1 MPEVNDANAKSR
13 SPRRI
18 DGAEPPSKVRGVE
31 VDKTLEDKFQSM
43 YDTIIAPKIAESN
56 EAVKSGVK
64 TLVVGELQ
72 ALEARVD
79 TKLAAVQADVSEVKT
94 MVCRIEQAMGASRV
108 APSYASVAGNGSGS
122 SNMGNGDLPPP
133 TPFPPSF
140 PASFPRAP
148 PELLTPET
156 LNQSKFWVPPNKC
169 RLFANTLAGVK
180 VSLDKFRASI
190 EKLADEAAL
199 KPDYF
204 SVFGD
209 PLCNRVEILFSGDP
223 DTAARRAATLLGSLK
238 IGKALYKEQSVR
250 APDDSPTQYFINPD
264 KSLAQVRKEILG
276 KGLYDIICKAKPDL
290 SFNYQRNEA
299 TIWCDRKPVCS
310 VKILSESNARISW
323 MPSRQILYGLD
334 LATIEPAFAEVVATR
349 GEVWT

>member
-1 MPEVNDANAKSR
+1 
-13 SPRRI
+13 
-18 DGAEPPSKVRGVE
+18 
-31 VDKTLEDKFQSM
+31 
-43 YDTIIAPKIAESN
+43 
-56 EAVKSGVK
+56 
-64 TLVVGELQ
+64 
-72 ALEARVD
+72 
-79 TKLAAVQADVSEVKT
+79 
-94 MVCRIEQAMGASRV
+94 
-108 APSYASVAGNGSGS
+108 
-122 SNMGNGDLPPP
+122 
-133 TPFPPSF
+133 
-140 PASFPRAP
+140 
-148 PELLTPET
+148 
-156 LNQSKFWVPPNKC
+156 
-169 RLFANTLAGVK
+169 LFANTLAGVK
-180 VSLDKFRASI
+180 VSLDKFKASI

-204 SVFGD
+204 SVYGD

-223 DTAARRAATLLGSLK
+223 ETAARRAATLVESLK
-238 IGKALYKEQSVR
+238 IGKAKYKEQSVR
-250 APDDSPTQYFINPD
+250 APDDTPTQYFINPD

-290 SFNYQRNEA
+290 AFNYQRNEA